1 MVLGSVGRGYCKR
14 NWVFLAKM
22 FVQIVSVPSK
32 SATIEHP
39 IDFHKLYTTRASY
52 KVSQVAYAGKNST
65 SPLYNEMTKI
75 ENFFHEKNP
84 IKEPKQRKN
93 LPLIKINQILKLL
106 KF

>member
-52 KVSQVAYAGKNST
+52 KISQVAYAGKNST

-75 ENFFHEKNP
+75 EKFFHEK
-84 IKEPKQRKN
+84 KTHKKAKTTKQSPAYKD
-93 LPLIKINQILKLL
+93 IILNT
-106 KF
+106 

>member
-1 MVLGSVGRGYCKR
+1 MVLGSVCRGYCKR
-14 NWVFLAKM
+14 NWVFLVKM

-39 IDFHKLYTTRASY
+39 IDFHKLYTTRASC

-93 LPLIKINQILKLL
+93 FPLIKINQILKLL

>member
-1 MVLGSVGRGYCKR
+1 MVLGSVGRGYCIR

-22 FVQIVSVPSK
+22 FLQNVSVPSK

-39 IDFHKLYTTRASY
+39 VDFHKLYTTRASY

-84 IKEPKQRKN
+84 IKKPKQRKN
-93 LPLIKINQILKLL
+93 LPLININQILKLL